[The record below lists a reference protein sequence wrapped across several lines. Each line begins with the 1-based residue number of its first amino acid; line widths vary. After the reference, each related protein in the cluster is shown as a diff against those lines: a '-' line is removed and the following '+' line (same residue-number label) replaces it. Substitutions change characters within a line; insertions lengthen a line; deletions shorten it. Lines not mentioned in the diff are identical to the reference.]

1 MNKTPSETDWKCVL
15 AHKEG
20 DPIPYEP
27 ADGPYDPND
36 AEAARAWL
44 AQADLIRHGR
54 LVRRGKRGPQVVP
67 TKTLVSLR
75 LSPEVINHFKAT
87 GRGWRRASTAL
98 CWNRSKREPERHT
111 IVQRCINRAS

>member
-1 MNKTPSETDWKCVL
+1 MNKTQSETDWKRVL
-15 AHKEG
+15 AFKEG

-44 AQADLIRHGR
+44 AQADLIRKGK
-54 LVRRGKRGPQVVP
+54 LVRRGKRGPQVAP
-67 TKTLVSLR
+67 TKKLVSLR

-87 GRGWRRASTAL
+87 GPGWQTRIDSTLMKSIRKRA
-98 CWNRSKREPERHT
+98 
-111 IVQRCINRAS
+111 